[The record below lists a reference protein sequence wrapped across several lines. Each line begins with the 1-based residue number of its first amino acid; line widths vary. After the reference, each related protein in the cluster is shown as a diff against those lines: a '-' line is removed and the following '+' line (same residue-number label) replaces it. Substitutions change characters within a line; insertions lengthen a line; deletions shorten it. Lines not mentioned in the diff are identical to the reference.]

1 MLEKEFNDVY
11 DSLYKLAEGMCKEI
25 ENKCNDC
32 PFNVYTYNIG
42 WGCFIEKA
50 RVNICKAEGR
60 VKIRERNRN
69 SLTTNKR

>member
-1 MLEKEFNDVY
+1 MLEKQFNDVHNAL
-11 DSLYKLAEGMCKEI
+11 DELAKNMCI
-25 ENKCNDC
+25 EVNNKCNDC

-60 VKIRERNRN
+60 VKIREYHKKNN
-69 SLTTNKR
+69 SNL